1 MPRLFIAID
10 LPQAVRESLRHMT
23 SPLAR
28 VRPVP
33 VEQLHLTLKF
43 LGEID
48 GTLALDVRD
57 ALQTVSLPPF
67 TMQLKG
73 CGVFPPRGNPRVLW
87 VGIHPLSEV
96 TQLYKRIE
104 TKLAQ
109 IQVPKEKRKFSPHIT
124 LARLPDSPVRFL
136 PEFLA
141 GNSLFSSPTFT
152 VDSFTLYSSRLT
164 PKGAIHTPLASYL
177 LAQGSTPL
185 TPE

>member
-10 LPQAVRESLRHMT
+10 LPEAIRESLRHMT

-43 LGEID
+43 IGEID

-57 ALQTVSLPPF
+57 ALPAVALAPF

-87 VGIHPLSEV
+87 LGVHPLTEV
-96 TQLYKRIE
+96 TLLSKRIE
-104 TKLAQ
+104 STLVR
-109 IQVPKEKRKFSPHIT
+109 IQAPKEKRKFSPHIT
-124 LARLPDSPVRFL
+124 LARLPGNPVRFL

-141 GNSLFSSPTFT
+141 ANNLFCSPAFT
-152 VDSFTLYSSRLT
+152 VDSFTLYSSKLT
-164 PKGAIHTPLASYL
+164 PKGAIHTPLARYP
-177 LAQGSTPL
+177 LA
-185 TPE
+185 